1 MIIFTITNSITDQV
15 YVGSTRDSTD
25 SRWEQILVAAETGLE
40 HPLYT
45 DIREHNPQ
53 NFIISE
59 WAIAEDLQD
68 LRELTKEAIETFSA
82 IGLQGL
88 RTSAPVAKP
97 TRAKPKKKEVPEE
110 PSLSEAA
117 ANIFASRNALENDS
131 ESALDDLDSFDGL
144 EFSGLD
150 KETDKESDNGD
161 ADAVKSAPV
170 KPVEQ
175 EKSLTQMAEDR
186 DKQLAGKIAKERAEA
201 LEMAKLMAR
210 VDARRRSPK
219 SKAASAKK
227 AAGTAKTKAKTAT
240 SSAPKLSSGKVGSAT
255 QERKIREAIEQ
266 EKEQRQ
272 AEKLA
277 QQQAESKEMAE
288 LMARIDSRGKPAAK
302 AKAKPK
308 AKKTLSLKT
317 TVTSQPASSAAART
331 PDVAAQPALADKI
344 PARNMER
351 VLEHAQQATVER
363 PSASRFS
370 TALRERK
377 IRDTIA
383 REKSQRIQQQQ
394 SQQSAQ
400 ADQLNALQARLAARA
415 ASKQ

>member
-40 HPLYT
+40 HPLYS

-53 NFIISE
+53 NFIIAE
-59 WAIAEDLQD
+59 WALAEDLQD

-97 TRAKPKKKEVPEE
+97 TRAKPKKKEVAVE
-110 PSLSEAA
+110 PSLSDAA
-117 ANIFASRNALENDS
+117 ANIFASRNALESDS
-131 ESALDDLDSFDGL
+131 DSSLDGLDNFDGL

-150 KETDKESDNGD
+150 KESDKESDSGD
-161 ADAVKSAPV
+161 AANALKPAPV

-175 EKSLTQMAEDR
+175 EKSLTEMAEER
-186 DKQLAGKIAKERAEA
+186 DKKLAGKIAKERAEA

-227 AAGTAKTKAKTAT
+227 TAGTAKAKTVT
-240 SSAPKLSSGKVGSAT
+240 SNAPKLSSGKVASAT
-255 QERKIREAIEQ
+255 QERKIREAIDQ
-266 EKEQRQ
+266 EKETRQ

-277 QQQAESKEMAE
+277 KQQAESKEMAE
-288 LMARIDSRGKPAAK
+288 LMARIDSRSKPV

-317 TVTSQPASSAAART
+317 TATSQPVSSAAART

-351 VLEHAQQATVER
+351 VLEQVQQTKAPLPGT
-363 PSASRFS
+363 SRFS

-383 REKSQRIQQQQ
+383 REKSQRVQQQQ
-394 SQQSAQ
+394 SQKSAQ
-400 ADQLNALQARLAARA
+400 TDQLNALQARLAARA

>member
-1 MIIFTITNSITDQV
+1 LIIFTITNSITDQV
-15 YVGSTRDSTD
+15 YVGSTRDTTD

-53 NFIISE
+53 NFIIAE

-97 TRAKPKKKEVPEE
+97 TRAKPKKKEVVVE
-110 PSLSEAA
+110 PSFSDAA
-117 ANIFASRNALENDS
+117 ANIFASRNTLENDS
-131 ESALDDLDSFDGL
+131 DSALDDLDSFDGL

-150 KETDKESDNGD
+150 KETDKESDND
-161 ADAVKSAPV
+161 DTNAAKTAPV
-170 KPVEQ
+170 KPAQ
-175 EKSLTQMAEDR
+175 EKSLTEMAEER
-186 DKQLAGKIAKERAEA
+186 DQKLAGKIAKERAEA

-219 SKAASAKK
+219 SKAASVKK
-227 AAGTAKTKAKTAT
+227 AASTTKAKAKTVAR
-240 SSAPKLSSGKVGSAT
+240 SAPKLSSGKVGSAT

-302 AKAKPK
+302 AKPK

-317 TVTSQPASSAAART
+317 TATSQPANSAAART
-331 PDVAAQPALADKI
+331 PDIAAQPVVSERV
-344 PARNMER
+344 PVRNMEQ
-351 VLEHAQQATVER
+351 VQQTTAER

-383 REKSQRIQQQQ
+383 REKSQRVQQQQ
-394 SQQSAQ
+394 SQQTAQ

-415 ASKQ
+415 ANKSG

>member
-15 YVGSTRDSTD
+15 YVGSTRDTTD

-59 WAIAEDLQD
+59 WAIAEDLKD

-97 TRAKPKKKEVPEE
+97 TRAKPKKKEVAEE
-110 PSLSEAA
+110 RSFSEAA
-117 ANIFASRNALENDS
+117 ANIFASRNALDTDS
-131 ESALDDLDSFDGL
+131 DSDLDGLDNFDGL

-150 KETDKESDNGD
+150 KETDKESDSGD
-161 ADAVKSAPV
+161 TNDVKTVPV

-227 AAGTAKTKAKTAT
+227 AAATTKAKAKTVT
-240 SSAPKLSSGKVGSAT
+240 STAPKLSSGKVGSAT

-277 QQQAESKEMAE
+277 KQQAESKEMAE

-302 AKAKPK
+302 AKPK
-308 AKKTLSLKT
+308 AKKPLSLKKT
-317 TVTSQPASSAAART
+317 TISQPTNKVAAST
-331 PDVAAQPALADKI
+331 PDTVSQPVLADKI

-351 VLEHAQQATVER
+351 VLEQAQQTKTAI
-363 PSASRFS
+363 PSATRFS
-370 TALRERK
+370 TAIRERK

-383 REKSQRIQQQQ
+383 REKSQRAQQQQ

-415 ASKQ
+415 ASKG